1 MVYNYRVDIYIII
14 FKESNMTRK
23 EARELCFKLI
33 FEYEVQ
39 KNDAESMLSYLEEDN
54 KDLGSQKE
62 YVETLLHKA
71 LDNIEDI
78 DNAIIKNTKGWQ
90 ITRLPKVTLAIL
102 RVAICEMLY
111 MDDIPESISINE
123 AVELAKIYNDEQN
136 GKFVNGIL
144 SSVYKGK

>member
-1 MVYNYRVDIYIII
+1 
-14 FKESNMTRK
+14 MTRK

-39 KNDAESMLSYLEEDN
+39 KNDAESMLSYLEEDEQ
-54 KDLGSQKE
+54 DLGNQRE
-62 YVETLLHKA
+62 YVESLLHNA
-71 LDNIEDI
+71 LDNIKDI

-144 SSVYKGK
+144 SSVYKEK

>member
-1 MVYNYRVDIYIII
+1 
-14 FKESNMTRK
+14 MTRK

-39 KNDAESMLSYLEEDN
+39 KNDAESMLSYLEEDEQ
-54 KDLGSQKE
+54 DLGNQRE
-62 YVETLLHKA
+62 YVESLLHKA
-71 LDNIEDI
+71 LDNIKDI

-144 SSVYKGK
+144 SSVYKEK